1 MSRLAELLPF
11 NAGETLASY
20 CSRLAAACG
29 YRHARSFGTD
39 LGFRFQGL
47 AVGDELDVNTFASV
61 LGVSRPSLSPGVVI
75 TGDLMTILAGQR
87 LTRAYVQRNR
97 LRFCPHCIRDDE
109 LYLDG
114 RRGFRGYGRLEWLVS
129 PIRACRQHGV
139 RLVTSAIK
147 PESRLHHDFA
157 ANLAAESLGAGTI
170 EATTDPMEPDLLQEY
185 VESRIRNNG
194 TRPQWLESFPLYAV
208 VKLSETI
215 GASERHGIHFHA
227 RSLDEQEW
235 STCAGAGYRIL
246 RGGELDFRDY
256 LKNQLKPFL
265 TAKGDM
271 GGRVVFGRL
280 YERLAHETSDEAYDP
295 IRDIMRDVALNNLPL
310 GPGDDFF
317 GPITERR
324 IHSLHTASKEFGIHE
339 KTLGKLLTNAGLVP
353 SPRDDNSLERIL
365 IDAEG
370 MKKFAADVAGGLGGA
385 EARAHL
391 GAHRVQ
397 FDLLLKHRFIE
408 PHDGDRTETQLPVL
422 RRFRSEDLDNFLARL
437 RSAVTCADDEGLSDI
452 STAMKKAVCSFATV
466 VNLLLDRKLQKVA
479 LAENFHGIAAV
490 RVDALEVKEKTRT
503 EDHGCFSLR
512 FVASQIPAREHVV
525 KSLIEGGRLEAV
537 RRRNWATRAIQLF
550 VEPDVLFAFKREFVS
565 LGNLATQLRRRSSN
579 IRRDLENL
587 EVKPAFI
594 AAGMPFYRRSEI
606 FPVL

>member
-1 MSRLAELLPF
+1 MTRLAELLSF

-39 LGFRFQGL
+39 LGFRFQGV
-47 AVGDELDVNTFASV
+47 AVGDEVDVNTFASV

-75 TGDLMTILAGQR
+75 TGDLMTIIAGQR
-87 LTRAYVQRNR
+87 LSRAYVQRNR
-97 LRFCPHCIRDDE
+97 LRFCPSCIRDDE
-109 LYLDG
+109 LHLDG
-114 RRGFRGYGRLEWLVS
+114 RRGFRGYGRLAWLVT

-139 RLVTSAIK
+139 RLITSPIE

-157 ANLAAESLGAGTI
+157 ANLAAASFAAGTF
-170 EATTDPMEPDLLQEY
+170 EAAAAPMEPDLLQEY
-185 VESRIRNNG
+185 VESRIRNTG
-194 TRPQWLESFPLYAV
+194 ARPQWLEAFPLYVV

-235 STCAGAGYRIL
+235 SACAGVGYRIL
-246 RGGELDFRDY
+246 RGGELGFRDY
-256 LKNQLKPFL
+256 LESQLKRFR
-265 TAKGDM
+265 TTKGDM

-317 GPITERR
+317 GPVTERR
-324 IHSLHTASKEFGIHE
+324 IHSLHTASKEFGIHW
-339 KTLGKLLTNAGLVP
+339 KTLEKRLRNAGWAPLP
-353 SPRDDNSLERIL
+353 ADDNPLERIL
-365 IDAEG
+365 INAEAL
-370 MKKFAADVAGGLGGA
+370 KNFTADVTGGLGGV

-408 PHDGDRTETQLPVL
+408 PHGGDRAEAQLPVL
-422 RRFRSEDLDNFLARL
+422 KRFRTEGLNDFLARL
-437 RSAVTCADDEGLSDI
+437 RLAVTCADDESLSDI
-452 STAMKKAVCSFATV
+452 STAMKKAVCSFATIM
-466 VNLLLDRKLQKVA
+466 NLVLDRKLQKVA
-479 LAENFHGIAAV
+479 LAENFHGIAAI
-490 RVDALEVKEKTRT
+490 RVDALEVAAMTRP
-503 EDHGCFSLR
+503 EDHGCYSLR
-512 FVASQIPAREHVV
+512 FVASEIPAKEQVV

-537 RRRNWATRAIQLF
+537 RLRNWATRAIQVV
-550 VEPDVLFAFKREFVS
+550 VEPDVLSAFKREFVS
-565 LGNLATQLRRRSSN
+565 LGNLARQYGRRSAN

-587 EVKPAFI
+587 EVQPAFI
-594 AAGMPFYRRSEI
+594 AAGMPFYRRSDIERM
-606 FPVL
+606 